1 MLDEVEG
8 LFKAAGRVLAP
19 PGRLD
24 PGTFSGWVRRCTEDP
39 SELGEFRAG
48 VAPTHFLFEAYRQA

>member
-8 LFKAAGRVLAP
+8 LFKATGRVLAP

-24 PGTFSGWVRRCTEDP
+24 PGTFFWLGTQISEDP